1 MCKIAPRKYVH
12 MLLILSELIIIACCI
27 IMMVFGYSKNW
38 NKKIWMNSKIRTI
51 KELMRINNNESCPI
65 FHINPN
71 GSIEYYQENYASL
84 LVHSGEKCEEHYK
97 KCGILDSLGNIM
109 CIPENETCP
118 INELKVDLV
127 SNNNLY
133 ESKGYQSI
141 PLANLSDLSDL
152 SKGYVLYYTN
162 NAVEKEIITKLLFS
176 NETPLYI
183 SQDNFIFDY
192 ETYSESLKKEEDNDR
207 YDSGSWDRDWDSG
220 GDWGGGGWD
229 GGGSGG
235 GGWRKLGGA
244 LYGDESVTNYILQQ
258 MENEAKIDKSFK
270 KINNNLW
277 AGTFIGFKDSSHLN
291 VFSEMDF
298 KKSYLTTFPNDVS
311 TAFSSI
317 NVIAFIYLIGMSA
330 IRFCHKDQPNEDFK
344 EREALCSKLFVIIPY
359 LIFFIAYF
367 VYIIY
372 EYIAKYMNK
381 NCEILSKV
389 KADPFLEDLFT
400 EIRGRYPNEK
410 YILSLIIC
418 YSGSM
423 AIFLLAWILSQI
435 FTKRYMRFMNNM
447 KKNKGDHLLE

>member
-27 IMMVFGYSKNW
+27 TMMVLGYSKNW

-51 KELMRINNNESCPI
+51 KELMRINNNESYPI

-109 CIPENETCP
+109 CIPENDTCP

-133 ESKGYQSI
+133 ESKGFQSI
-141 PLANLSDLSDL
+141 PLVNLSDLSE
-152 SKGYVLYYTN
+152 GYVLYYTN

-277 AGTFIGFKDSSHLN
+277 AKTFMGFKDSSHMN
-291 VFSEMDF
+291 VFSQMDLQ
-298 KKSYLTTFPNDVS
+298 KSYITTFPNI
-311 TAFSSI
+311 ASI
-317 NVIAFIYLIGMSA
+317 IFCQINIIAFIYLLGMSA

-344 EREALCSKLFVIIPY
+344 ERETLCSKLFVIIPY
-359 LIFFIAYF
+359 LIFFIGYF

-372 EYIAKYMNK
+372 EYCDKYRNK
-381 NCEILSKV
+381 NYEILSNI
-389 KADPFLEDLFT
+389 KADPFLEDFIA
-400 EIRGRYPNEK
+400 EIKERYPNEK
-410 YILSLIIC
+410 YIISFIIC
-418 YSGSM
+418 YSGSI

-435 FTKRYMRFMNNM
+435 FTKRYMRFMKNIKN
-447 KKNKGDHLLE
+447 NKGEQLLE

>member
-1 MCKIAPRKYVH
+1 
-12 MLLILSELIIIACCI
+12 
-27 IMMVFGYSKNW
+27 
-38 NKKIWMNSKIRTI
+38 
-51 KELMRINNNESCPI
+51 
-65 FHINPN
+65 
-71 GSIEYYQENYASL
+71 
-84 LVHSGEKCEEHYK
+84 
-97 KCGILDSLGNIM
+97 M

-141 PLANLSDLSDL
+141 PLSDLSDL

-183 SQDNFIFDY
+183 NQENFIFDY
-192 ETYSESLKKEEDNDR
+192 ETYTDSLKKETDNDG
-207 YDSGSWDRDWDSG
+207 YDYDRWDRDWDSG

-277 AGTFIGFKDSSHLN
+277 AKTYMGFKDSSHLN

-298 KKSYLTTFPNDVS
+298 KKSYVAAFPNDVS
-311 TAFSSI
+311 TAFSTI

-410 YILSLIIC
+410 YIILLIIC
-418 YSGSM
+418 YSVSM
-423 AIFLLAWILSQI
+423 AIFILAWILSHI